1 MSSPSYPAGRW
12 NPAMAGRYP
21 PPLAKTKDDPG
32 KVSFTGFL
40 LFLIIM
46 LIPLSAF
53 DWGRVPLGPMQVHA
67 YLLALVPALMYA
79 FMARLGDFPTGAL
92 LSLLVFLTVYIFSV
106 LAGAAKYMAYY
117 QEILKIGGGVA
128 TILGAAL
135 CIRSTKDFRLAVFGI
150 CAGVLF
156 LSFKGF
162 SNINS
167 HTGVN
172 PLEMSNENGWS
183 LYSLPPVLLG
193 GLVMMDKR
201 VAKWLRIFLG
211 ISISI
216 ISVAIL
222 ASANRSGWLGLGV
235 IVMMLLVQGN
245 FLRSAVIFGIVG
257 VITFVILTTIF
268 STDLIES
275 QLETTASGETTDRM
289 RVTLLLTAVQLGV
302 ENPILGT
309 SPQGLYFEL
318 GERVGGSS
326 THGGI
331 LDPHN
336 VVAHL
341 VGGTGL
347 VVSTAFVLFG
357 IFLWRRGPGVKKDF
371 FGNESARL
379 AHRYLKLIMV
389 LWIIRGLFSR
399 EILYMPVFA
408 AGIGVCIGWCI
419 VEQVWVPA
427 RKQIK
432 SLAAMPGTFPP
443 GRRQMMRRPA

>member
-1 MSSPSYPAGRW
+1 MSIPSHPARGW
-12 NPAMAGRYP
+12 NPAVAGRYAP
-21 PPLAKTKDDPG
+21 ALAQPTSDTG
-32 KVSFTGFL
+32 KLSFTGFL

-53 DWGRVPLGPMQVHA
+53 DWGRVPVGPMQVHA
-67 YLLALVPALMYA
+67 YLLALVPVLLYA

-92 LSLLVFLTVYIFSV
+92 LSLLVFVTVYIFSV
-106 LAGAAKYMAYY
+106 LAGNAKYVVYN
-117 QEILKIGGGVA
+117 QEILKLGGGVA
-128 TILGAAL
+128 TIIGAAL
-135 CIRSTKDFRLAVFGI
+135 CIRSTRDFRLAVFGI
-150 CAGVLF
+150 CTGVLL

-162 SNINS
+162 STMNS

-201 VAKWLRIFLG
+201 VAKWLRIFFG

-222 ASANRSGWLGLGV
+222 TSANRSGWLGLGV
-235 IVMMLLVQGN
+235 IVMLLLVQGN
-245 FLRSAVIFGIVG
+245 FFRSAVIFGIVG
-257 VITFVILTTIF
+257 AITFAILTTVF
-268 STDLIES
+268 STELIES
-275 QLETTASGETTDRM
+275 QLQTTSEGNTTDRL
-289 RVTLLLTAVQLGV
+289 RVTLLLAALQLGI
-302 ENPILGT
+302 ENPIFGA

-318 GERVGGSS
+318 AQRVGGG
-326 THGGI
+326 HDGI

-347 VVSTAFVLFG
+347 VASASFCLFA
-357 IFLWRRGPGVKKDF
+357 ILLWRRGPGVKKDY
-371 FGNESARL
+371 FGNVSAQL
-379 AHRYLKLIMV
+379 AHRYLKLIMI

-408 AGIGVCIGWCI
+408 AGVGVCIGWCI
-419 VEQVWVPA
+419 SEKVWVPA
-427 RKQIK
+427 RKQMN
-432 SLAAMPGTFPP
+432 SLATMPGTLPP
-443 GRRQMMRRPA
+443 SQRRMMRRPA